1 MKYRLFSLFISLILL
16 TSCGP
21 GENAR
26 PEVENASPVEDVSN
40 RTVPP
45 NPVEKLNADGVVVT
59 HAISQRS
66 EPKYP
71 PDFTHFE
78 YVNPEAPKGGTIVMA
93 GTGTFGSFNRY
104 AQRGESAP
112 SSSLFYDT
120 LTTMS
125 LDEVEVYY
133 GLIAE
138 KMEYPPD
145 YSWITFHIRQEAR
158 HQDGQS
164 ITADDVVFS
173 FNKFMDEGVPQFK
186 TYYANISSVE
196 ALDELRVKFTLTS
209 GDKEMLISLG
219 QLIILSPR
227 YWEGRDLS
235 EPLREPPSGSGAY
248 IVSDYAMGQYVVYE
262 RLKDY
267 WAMNIPAIKGTQNF
281 DYIRYDMYR
290 DDVVKLEAL
299 KAGKIDLRVEGVSKQ
314 WATQYTGPN
323 FDAGYIKKEELS
335 DESPPTIRRYIFN
348 IQKEQL
354 QDRQVR
360 EALGLMMDFEW
371 LNKNLFYSQYTRT
384 RSYFQNTPFE
394 AMGTPSPE
402 EVEILS
408 PIRNAIPPRVF
419 TQEYQPPKTDG
430 SGNIRS
436 HIARALDLLADAG
449 WIIKDQKMVNAE
461 TDEPLALEFLVYSPS
476 NERIAV
482 TYQENLKKIGV
493 DLQLR
498 LVDTTQYLNRLHNL
512 DYDMITF
519 PFSGEFFPDSSL
531 KLRWHSDY
539 IDSTY
544 NHSGVTDSAV
554 DYLVE
559 GIVEHQNDNAAL
571 VHWGRAFD
579 RVLQWNH
586 YGIFQWYSSTTR
598 VAFWD
603 MFDRPAVKPRYS
615 NGLSTWWID
624 EEKEARLPSR

>member
-1 MKYRLFSLFISLILL
+1 MRYCVFSLLISLILL

-21 GENAR
+21 DGNAH
-26 PEVENASPVEDVSN
+26 PEVENASSMEDVIN
-40 RTVPP
+40 RTIPP
-45 NPVEKLNADGVVVT
+45 NPVERLNADGVVVT
-59 HAISQRS
+59 HAMSLRS

-71 PDFTHFE
+71 ADFTHFE
-78 YVNPEAPKGGTIVMA
+78 YVNPEAPRGGTVVMA
-93 GTGTFGSFNRY
+93 GTGTFDSFNLY
-104 AQRGESAP
+104 AQRGKPAP
-112 SSSLFYDT
+112 NSSLFYDS
-120 LTTMS
+120 LMTMS

-138 KMEYPPD
+138 KMEYPSD
-145 YSWITFHIRQEAR
+145 YSWIIFHIRQEAR

-173 FNKFMDEGVPQFK
+173 FNKFLDEGVPQFK
-186 TYYANISSVE
+186 TYYANVSSVE
-196 ALDELRVKFTLTS
+196 ALDDLRVKFTLTS
-209 GDKEMLISLG
+209 GEKEMLISLG
-219 QLIILSPR
+219 VLKILPPR

-248 IVSDYAMGQYVVYE
+248 TVSDYAMGQYVVYE

-267 WAMNIPAIKGTQNF
+267 WAMNIPSIKGTQNF

-299 KAGKIDLRVEGVSKQ
+299 KAGKIDIRWENISKQ

-323 FDAGYIKKEELS
+323 FDDGYIKKDELP
-335 DESPPTIRRYIFN
+335 DESPPSIQQYIFN
-348 IQKEQL
+348 TQKEQL
-354 QDRQVR
+354 QDRLVR

-371 LNKNLFYSQYTRT
+371 LNRNLFYNQYSRT
-384 RSYFQNTPFE
+384 RSYFQSTPFE

-402 EVEILS
+402 EMEILS
-408 PIRNAIPPRVF
+408 PIQDTIPPRVF

-436 HIARALDLLADAG
+436 HIAQALDLLADAG

-461 TDEPLALEFLVYSPS
+461 TEEPLALELLLYSTS
-476 NERIAV
+476 TERVATV
-482 TYQENLKKIGV
+482 FQENLKKIGV

-512 DYDMITF
+512 DYDMISYMF
-519 PFSGEFFPDSSL
+519 PGKFFPDSNL
-531 KLRWHSDY
+531 KIRWHSDF

-544 NHSGVTDSAV
+544 NLFGVIDSAV

-559 GIVEHQNDNAAL
+559 GIVEHQNDNVAL
-571 VHWGRAFD
+571 AHWSRAFD

-586 YGIFQWYSSTTR
+586 YGVFQWHSSITR
-598 VAFWD
+598 MAYWD
-603 MFDRPAVKPRYS
+603 MFDSPAIKPRYS
-615 NGLSTWWID
+615 DGFSTWWID
-624 EEKEARLPSR
+624 EDKAARLPSR